1 MCLAD
6 LPPKTAKLALELYGE
21 LLRQG
26 GIVLHEDT
34 LSRALG
40 YKSVAA
46 MTKAISREQISLPFF
61 RMPNRRGR
69 FCLAAEVAEFV
80 AKQRTA
86 GDNQ

>member
-6 LPPKTAKLALELYGE
+6 LTPETTKLALELYGE

-40 YKSVAA
+40 YKSVGALN
-46 MTKAISREQISLPFF
+46 KAIAREQLALPFF

-80 AKQRTA
+80 ARQRLA
-86 GDNQ
+86 DGNL